1 MAMHVVELQPVRFR
15 FDGFELRPSLRQVLA
30 DGTPLALGA
39 RAFDLLL
46 ALVEHRD
53 RVLAHDE
60 LLALCWPGLVVEE
73 NNLRQQVAAL
83 RRALGPEVVVTVPG
97 RGYRFGRDVELAPD
111 SIRPVEPVRD
121 DTALPTV
128 AVLPFAALAND
139 GPLSLLCDA
148 LVEDLT
154 ALLARVGGLTVISR
168 GSSVQFQGR
177 DRPVDEVGRE
187 LGARYLIDGALREAG
202 DGLRLTVRLVEAAGA
217 RVLWSGAYTC
227 TRADVLDLQGG
238 IARSVLTE
246 IEPELDR
253 AELLRIDRQRPD
265 SVDAW
270 GLYRQGLGQLGQH
283 GLTEPSLLTALDLF
297 DAATRIDAEFA
308 LAHAHHALLSTT
320 GANVGLLPDSVAR
333 RHATIAR
340 AEQALELDPGNAVV
354 LGFVGCVFHESGL
367 HELGMRSLR
376 HAVVIDPSN
385 AQAQVALGAG
395 LGSGGQ
401 LDEAVLWM
409 RSGMAISPRDRRLGF
424 WSWALAGFLR
434 AGGRRDEA
442 LAEVRL
448 ARQRDPRLFL
458 SPLLEAVLLAEAGQS
473 AEAAQAL
480 ATARRLRPV
489 LDADGVEVAT
499 GPGTAALL
507 ASLWSGSG

>member
-1 MAMHVVELQPVRFR
+1 MRFR
-15 FDGFELRPSLRQVLA
+15 FDGFELRPSLRQVIA

-39 RAFDLLL
+39 RTFDLLL
-46 ALVEHRD
+46 TLVEHRD

-83 RRALGPEVVVTVPG
+83 RRALGHEVVVTVPG

-111 SIRPVEPVRD
+111 GAKPVEPVRD

-128 AVLPFAALAND
+128 AVLPFAALGSD
-139 GPLSLLCDA
+139 SQISLLSDA

-154 ALLARVGGLTVISR
+154 TLLARVGGLTMISR
-168 GSSVQFQGR
+168 GSSLLFQGR
-177 DRPVDEVGRE
+177 DRPLVEVGRE
-187 LGARYLIDGALREAG
+187 LGARYLVDGALREAG
-202 DGLRLTVRLVEAAGA
+202 DGLRLTVRLLEADGA
-217 RVLWSGAYTC
+217 RVLWSGVYTC
-227 TRADVLDLQGG
+227 TRPGVLDLQGG

-270 GLYRQGLGQLGQH
+270 GLYRRGLGQLGQH
-283 GLTEPSLLTALDLF
+283 GLTEPSLRAALELF
-297 DAATRIDAEFA
+297 DAATRVDPAFG

-320 GANVGLLPDSVAR
+320 GTNVGPLPDSAAR

-354 LGFVGCVFHESGL
+354 LGFVGCAFHESGL
-367 HELGMRSLR
+367 HALGMRSLR

-395 LGSGGQ
+395 LGSSGE
-401 LDEAVLWM
+401 LDAAVLWM

-434 AGGRRDEA
+434 TGGRRDEA

-448 ARQRDPRLFL
+448 SRQRDPRLFL
-458 SPLLEAVLLAEAGQS
+458 SPLLESVLLAEAGES

-480 ATARRLRPV
+480 ATARRLRPS
-489 LDADGVEVAT
+489 LDADGVETAL
-499 GPGTAALL
+499 GPGAAALL
-507 ASLWSGSG
+507 APLWHDTG

>member
-1 MAMHVVELQPVRFR
+1 MHAVELQPVRFR

-30 DGTPLALGA
+30 DGTPLAIGA

-53 RVLAHDE
+53 RVLSHDE

-97 RGYRFGRDVELAPD
+97 RGYRFGRAVEVSTDSVKPAASIPD
-111 SIRPVEPVRD
+111 I
-121 DTALPTV
+121 AAWPTV
-128 AVLPFAALAND
+128 AVLPFAALSDDSQLA
-139 GPLSLLCDA
+139 LVSDA

-154 ALLARVGGLTVISR
+154 GLLARVGGLTVISR
-168 GSSVQFQGR
+168 GSSLQFQGP
-177 DRPVDEVGRE
+177 DRPAQDIGRA
-187 LGARYLIDGALREAG
+187 LGARYLVDGALRQAG
-202 DGLRLTVRLVEAAGA
+202 HGVRVTVRLVEAVGA
-217 RVLWSGAYTC
+217 RVLWSGAYAC

-246 IEPELDR
+246 IEPELNR
-253 AELLRIDRQRPD
+253 AELLRIERQRSD

-270 GLYRQGLGQLGQH
+270 GLYRQGLGQLGLH
-283 GLTEPSLLTALDLF
+283 GLTPGSIHAALDRF
-297 DAATRIDAEFA
+297 DAATRVDPCFA
-308 LAHAHHALLSTT
+308 LAHAHHALLTSV
-320 GANVGLLPDSVAR
+320 GFSVGLLPDGVAV

-340 AEQALELDPGNAVV
+340 AEQALELDPGSAEV
-354 LGFVGCVFHESGL
+354 LGFVGCALFESGL
-367 HELGMRSLR
+367 RPLGMRSLR
-376 HAVVIDPSN
+376 HAVVLDPSN

-395 LGSGGQ
+395 LGAAGE
-401 LDEAVLWM
+401 LDEAVRWM
-409 RSGMAISPRDRRLGF
+409 RGGMAISPRDRRLGF

-434 AGGRRDEA
+434 TSGRRDEA

-448 ARQRDPRLFL
+448 SRQRDPRLFL
-458 SPLLEAVLLAEAGQS
+458 SPLLEAVLQAEAGLT

-480 ATARRLRPV
+480 ATARRLHPA
-489 LDADGVEVAT
+489 LDADGVETAA

-507 ASLWSGSG
+507 APLWRDTG